1 MIRLAAEAAKV
12 RLDAAT
18 ALLEACEGRHYPA
31 TEIRSAYLFD
41 VFRPVPAD
49 MADMA
54 AELDRDA
61 A

>member
-12 RLDAAT
+12 RLEAAT
-18 ALLEACEGRHYPA
+18 ALLEACEGRHYTA

-49 MADMA
+49 MVRLA
-54 AELDRDA
+54 AELDGSA